1 MKKYNRGKHFHE
13 QQKYVYPFVLSV
25 DGMLGNQALVVL
37 VNLSQLMAD
46 KMDEPILHVHGW
58 IVQLQLAQ

>member
-1 MKKYNRGKHFHE
+1 MKKYNRGKQFHE

-25 DGMLGNQALVVL
+25 DGMLGKQAMVVL

-46 KMDEPILHVHGW
+46 KMDKPILHVCGC
-58 IVQLQLAQ
+58 IVQLRL